1 MKASRY
7 NSPNMFFVRLNTGED
22 MLLSLRKAVAEF
34 GIKNAVI
41 LGAIGSLTSYH
52 YHVVDRVV
60 TPPHDAF
67 PKGEQ
72 ACDILSLNGF
82 VIDGRVHA
90 HITLSD
96 TRVAFGG
103 HLEEGCKVFTFSA
116 ITMAEMSDADFTDWD
131 AMRDL

>member
-1 MKASRY
+1 MKSFRY
-7 NSPNMFFVRLNTGED
+7 NSPNMFFVRLTTGED
-22 MLLSLRKAVAEF
+22 ILLSLRQAVADN
-34 GIKNAVI
+34 GIKNAVFVS
-41 LGAIGSLTSYH
+41 AIGSVTSYH
-52 YHVVDRVV
+52 FHVVDSVV

-72 ACDILSLNGF
+72 ACDILNLSGF

-96 TRVAFGG
+96 TRTAFGG

-116 ITMAEMSDADFTDWD
+116 IAMAEMSDADFTDWD
-131 AMRDL
+131 KMRDL